1 MNFFKGLYLNRK
13 RKKKYLNYV
22 HKPVS
27 NHFYSEYFVM
37 IEELEKQ
44 VTKTNP
50 KMKLKTV
57 VKICL
62 DFVEEH
68 PELINKIGIAW
79 YNETCFIINTKIFG
93 IFIKRKPNSI
103 NKNLKKNGFKCI
115 KTKYSMREKK
125 YLSFTFNDLPDSK
138 SWVLQYSDKLQ
149 KKSKKN
155 ISNIFFDFPNLNDYL
170 YDTGNE
176 KYFEENEEEVEDE
189 FLNESLY
196 FLQ

>member
-22 HKPVS
+22 HKSVS

-68 PELINKIGIAW
+68 PELIHKIGIAW

-189 FLNESLY
+189 FFNESLY